1 MSSCCQDKNTEIDAL
16 QASQASVLKWVLAI
30 NAVMFVVEMTTG
42 LLAHSTALLADS
54 LDMLGDTLVYGFSL
68 YVLRRGQKW
77 LAISVILKGLIM
89 LGFGLFVLGEAFY
102 KILHPALPVA
112 ELIGAIGALALLA
125 NGLCL
130 YLLWRHRRDDIN
142 MRSVWLCSRNDV
154 LANLG
159 VILAAAGVALLH
171 SRWPDILIG
180 LVIAG
185 LFLHTAFSVLRDALD
200 QYRQHT

>member
-1 MSSCCQDKNTEIDAL
+1 
-16 QASQASVLKWVLAI
+16 
-30 NAVMFVVEMTTG
+30 
-42 LLAHSTALLADS
+42 
-54 LDMLGDTLVYGFSL
+54 
-68 YVLRRGQKW
+68 
-77 LAISVILKGLIM
+77 M

-102 KILHPALPVA
+102 KILHPTLPVA

-130 YLLWRHRRDDIN
+130 YLLWRHRQDDIN

-180 LVIAG
+180 LIITG
-185 LFLHTAFSVLRDALD
+185 LFLHTALSVLRDALD